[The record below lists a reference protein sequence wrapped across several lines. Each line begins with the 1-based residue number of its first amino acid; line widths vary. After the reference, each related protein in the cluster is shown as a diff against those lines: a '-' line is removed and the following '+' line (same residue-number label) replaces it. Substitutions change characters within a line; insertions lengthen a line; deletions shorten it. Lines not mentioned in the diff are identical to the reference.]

1 MSDPLSIAASVAGLV
16 SLGVQ
21 VVSGVT
27 KYLDA
32 VHERKDDLASAKTLV
47 GHMQDLLQI
56 VDKVA
61 ARVEPTHATTS
72 TFLKATTS
80 VQPELKAL
88 EELVRSLHT
97 TKHVSSNHEVLGK
110 VYVQTKKLSYPFHR
124 PTLERLQARLD
135 RVNSMLQAAL
145 QISTL

>member
-21 VVSGVT
+21 VVSGIT

-32 VHERKDDLASAKTLV
+32 VHERKDDLTSAKTLV
-47 GHMQDLLQI
+47 ASMQDLLQT

-61 ARVEPTHATTS
+61 AKVEPTHATTL

-88 EELVRSLHT
+88 EELVRSFHT
-97 TKHVSSNHEVLGK
+97 TRHVSPNHEVLGK
-110 VYVQTKKLSYPFHR
+110 VYVQAKKLSYPFHR
-124 PTLERLQARLD
+124 PTMERLQARLD
-135 RVNSMLQAAL
+135 RVNSMLQAAI
-145 QISTL
+145 QISAL

>member
-21 VVSGVT
+21 VVSRIT

-47 GHMQDLLQI
+47 KRMQDLLQL

-61 ARVEPTHATTS
+61 AKVEPTHATTS
-72 TFLKATTS
+72 TFLKAATS

-88 EELVRSLHT
+88 EELVRSLHAT
-97 TKHVSSNHEVLGK
+97 RHVSPNHEVLGK
-110 VYVQTKKLSYPFHR
+110 VYVQAKKLSYPFHR
-124 PTLERLQARLD
+124 PTMERLQARLD
-135 RVNSMLQAAL
+135 RVNSLLQAAI
-145 QISTL
+145 QISAL